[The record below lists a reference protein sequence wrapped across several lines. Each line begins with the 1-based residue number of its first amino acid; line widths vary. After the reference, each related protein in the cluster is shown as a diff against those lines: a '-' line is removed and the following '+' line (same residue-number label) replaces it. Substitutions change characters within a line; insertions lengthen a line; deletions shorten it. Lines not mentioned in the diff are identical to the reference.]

1 MRSVIGVL
9 LLSASLAG
17 CAADQTASTPTPPQA
32 LCNDSALNG
41 FLGQK
46 ASAELGTQMLAASHA
61 KALRWAPPRSAMT
74 MDFRPD
80 RLTVA
85 YDDAMVI
92 TSARCG

>member
-1 MRSVIGVL
+1 MRSAIGVL
-9 LLSASLAG
+9 LLSASRAG
-17 CAADQTASTPTPPQA
+17 CATDQTSSTPTPQA
-32 LCNDSALNG
+32 QCDDSKLNG
-41 FLGQK
+41 FVGQK
-46 ASAELGTQMLAASHA
+46 ASAELGVQMLAASHA

-85 YDDAMVI
+85 YDDAMVV